1 MQSFIR
7 QAAIVLG
14 HHERFNGEGY
24 PNRLAG
30 EDIPLA
36 CRIVAVIDCFD
47 ALFLVRWVL
56 DEASPHPE
64 GRCWLGKPP
73 EAGLWK
79 RFR

>member
-1 MQSFIR
+1 MPCGGGIYGGQTHSQSI
-7 QAAIVLG
+7 
-14 HHERFNGEGY
+14 E
-24 PNRLAG
+24 
-30 EDIPLA
+30 
-36 CRIVAVIDCFD
+36 